1 MGIITI
7 VLTLAIIAGLGFFL
21 LGFLRNVQPTG
32 DEVEKDLKDL
42 KKSVA
47 QFKGGFMPWTEEMSP
62 KQMEE
67 IMDKGQK
74 RSGHGVFLSR
84 DGDPIFAYAFRKY
97 IGPGRNAVLYI
108 LSLDHEYIFRI
119 TNKGTEITVDGVK
132 KGLVRENGVFYD
144 TKNDEVAKIQR
155 HGASSINKIF
165 IGNEEVAKI
174 ALPDAIAHKAVEV
187 TKMDLSLLEQEQ
199 VKTLAIYDLLDNMIQ
214 D

>member
-1 MGIITI
+1 MGSIFI
-7 VLTLAIIAGLGFFL
+7 IIALAVVGVLIYFL

-32 DEVEKDLKDL
+32 DEVEKDLVDL

-74 RSGHGVFLSR
+74 RSGNGVFLSKS
-84 DGDPIFAYAFRKY
+84 GDPIFAYAFRKY

-108 LSLDHEYIFRI
+108 LSMDHEYIFRI
-119 TNKGTEITVDGVK
+119 TNKGTEISIDGTP
-132 KGLVRENGVFYD
+132 KGLIRENGILYD
-144 TKNDEVAKIQR
+144 TKNDEVAQLKR

-165 IGNEEVAKI
+165 IGEEEVAKI
-174 ALPDAIAHKAVEV
+174 ALPDAIAHKAVEI
-187 TKMDLSLLEQEQ
+187 LSL
-199 VKTLAIYDLLDNMIQ
+199 IHI
-214 D
+214 

>member
-1 MGIITI
+1 MI
-7 VLTLAIIAGLGFFL
+7 VATLAVIGVAAFFL

-32 DEVEKDLKDL
+32 DEVEKDLADL

-67 IMDKGQK
+67 IMDKGEK
-74 RSGHGVFLSR
+74 RAGNGVFLSK
-84 DGDPIFAYAFRKY
+84 DGDPIFAYSFRKY

-119 TNKGTEITVDGVK
+119 TNKGTEITVDGVR
-132 KGLVRENGVFYD
+132 KGLIRENGIFYD
-144 TKNDEVAKIQR
+144 TKNDEVAKLQR

-187 TKMDLSLLEQEQ
+187 TKMDLSLLEQEH
-199 VKTLAIYDLLDNMIQ
+199 VRTIAIYDLIDNMIK

>member
-7 VLTLAIIAGLGFFL
+7 VITLAIIGGLGFFL

-67 IMDKGQK
+67 ILDKGQK
-74 RSGHGVFLSR
+74 RSGNGVFLSR
-84 DGDPIFAYAFRKY
+84 NGDPIFAYAFRKY

-108 LSLDHEYIFRI
+108 LSLDHEYVFRI
-119 TNKGTEITVDGVK
+119 TNKGTEIMVDGVK
-132 KGLVRENGVFYD
+132 KGLIRENGVFYD
-144 TKNDEVAKIQR
+144 TKNDEVAKLQR

-187 TKMDLSLLEQEQ
+187 TKMDLSLLEQER
-199 VKTLAIYDLLDNMIQ
+199 VRTMAIYDLLDNMIQ

>member
-1 MGIITI
+1 MGVIFII
-7 VLTLAIIAGLGFFL
+7 VTLAVIGVLGYLL

-32 DEVEKDLKDL
+32 DEVEKDLVDL

-62 KQMEE
+62 KQMEQ
-67 IMDKGQK
+67 IMDKGEK
-74 RSGHGVFLSR
+74 RSGNGVFLSKA
-84 DGDPIFAYAFRKY
+84 GDPIFAYAYRKY

-108 LSLDHEYIFRI
+108 LSQDHEYIFRI
-119 TNKGTEITVDGVK
+119 TNKGTEITLDGVK
-132 KGLVRENGVFYD
+132 KGLVRENGIFYD
-144 TKNDEVAKIQR
+144 NKNDEVAKIKR
-155 HGASSINKIF
+155 YGASSINKIF
-165 IGNEEVAKI
+165 IGNDEVAKV

-199 VKTLAIYDLLDNMIQ
+199 VRTLALYDLMDNMIK

>member
-7 VLTLAIIAGLGFFL
+7 IITLAIIGGLGFFL

-67 IMDKGQK
+67 ILDKGQK
-74 RSGHGVFLSR
+74 RSGNGVFLSR
-84 DGDPIFAYAFRKY
+84 NGDPIFAYAFRKY

-108 LSLDHEYIFRI
+108 LSLDHEYVFRI
-119 TNKGTEITVDGVK
+119 TNKGTEVMVDGVK
-132 KGLVRENGVFYD
+132 KGLIRENGVFYD
-144 TKNDEVAKIQR
+144 TKNDEVAKLQR
-155 HGASSINKIF
+155 HGATSINKIF

-187 TKMDLSLLEQEQ
+187 TKMDLSLLEQER
-199 VKTLAIYDLLDNMIQ
+199 VRTMAIYDLLDNMIQ